1 MRDVKGT
8 TVLVTGSASG
18 IGRATAIEFARAG
31 AATLILN
38 DINRRGLEETAGS
51 IERLGCQAI
60 PLPADVSDFYAVKE
74 MMEKALSKTGNID
87 ILINVAGK
95 AIIAPL
101 ERIDIDEW
109 RQVLGVDLFGAL
121 HTVHCLYPH
130 MMKRGSGHI
139 VNVASVAGL
148 FALPPYNAPY
158 YVSKFGVVGFSEALM
173 LEGSLHGINV
183 TCICPGGVKTPI
195 YDTSPFK
202 GFAEEARKKAKS
214 LLLASAEEP
223 EDTARAI
230 VNAVTSNKYLVVTT
244 SLAKSA
250 YFLRRHFSK
259 VWFPLMRKVAHKF
272 AKDFDRYRTS

>member
-1 MRDVKGT
+1 MQDLKGT

-60 PLPADVSDFYAVKE
+60 QLPADVSDFDAVKE
-74 MMEKALSKTGNID
+74 MMESALSKTGNID

-101 ERIDIDEW
+101 EKIDIDEW
-109 RQVLGVDLFGAL
+109 RQVLGVDLFCAL

-148 FALPPYNAPY
+148 FALHPYNAPY

-183 TCICPGGVKTPI
+183 TCVCPGGVKTPI

-202 GFAEEARKKAKS
+202 GFTEEARKKAKS
-214 LLLASAEEP
+214 MLLASAEEP

-250 YFLRRHFSK
+250 YFLRRHFSLG
-259 VWFPLMRKVAHKF
+259 WFPLMRKVARRF
-272 AKDFDRYRTS
+272 ARDFDKYRTS